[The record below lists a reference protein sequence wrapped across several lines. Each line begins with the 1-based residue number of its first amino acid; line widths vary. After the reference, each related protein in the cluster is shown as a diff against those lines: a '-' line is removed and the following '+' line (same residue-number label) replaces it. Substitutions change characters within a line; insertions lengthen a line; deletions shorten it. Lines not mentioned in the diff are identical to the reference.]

1 MKHLAQA
8 RGSRLSENSWVP
20 VVFRVVV
27 AKARDLTFGRRAVS
41 LKRGG
46 LSQARACKI
55 LQGSLLAVSPKRVS
69 KGPWLYRDWCLN
81 LLYGCFLLYFRL
93 LVVCLIGLSYL
104 KYVVCEC
111 ACIIWFMDWN
121 WWAGYEHVYETWL
134 DGSLYVGM
142 RLVCMINLWF
152 GWWDMTMVWIGRN
165 SMNLLVKVHGG
176 ASYNG
181 RNSVNLL
188 VRVHGGASCNGRN
201 STTLLVRF
209 RGGASIYN

>member
-55 LQGSLLAVSPKRVS
+55 LQGSLLAVSPKRFVNV
-69 KGPWLYRDWCLN
+69 PVLYD
-81 LLYGCFLLYFRL
+81 
-93 LVVCLIGLSYL
+93 
-104 KYVVCEC
+104 
-111 ACIIWFMDWN
+111 
-121 WWAGYEHVYETWL
+121 
-134 DGSLYVGM
+134 
-142 RLVCMINLWF
+142 LWTEI
-152 GWWDMTMVWIGRN
+152 DELGRN

-188 VRVHGGASCNGRN
+188 VRVHGGAS
-201 STTLLVRF
+201 LVRADIF
-209 RGGASIYN
+209 AQASLSRLGENNRTLPWFLLALSLRWRAFVLSDEASRSSERVSPKRELVGACCVSRGCS